1 MDVFSRTFLPAAAE
15 AGVAIP
21 TVSRHMP
28 IFRRCVESD
37 DATVLVTR
45 CLRPARPL
53 MGDFLLLLT
62 NRRLVVTQETR
73 VLHRLRLHLNADL
86 RHLSNVTWNPDL
98 RQSAMEVA
106 ATAVDGVRERFW
118 MRLADPQQVVHFDAL
133 LRHVFRD
140 RPAERIERRAAARQA
155 PPVALKQTAA
165 KQGLPTMVSPKQTA
179 AQQRPGRS
187 GFTTAAA

>member
-28 IFRRCVESD
+28 VLRRCVEPD

-45 CLRPARPL
+45 CLRPDKPM

-62 NRRLVVTQETR
+62 YRRLVVTQETR
-73 VLHRLRLHLNADL
+73 LLHRLRLHLNADL

-98 RQSAMEVA
+98 RQSAVELA

-118 MRLADPQQVVHFDAL
+118 MRLGDPRQVSHFDAL
-133 LRHVFRD
+133 LRHVFRE
-140 RPAERIERRAAARQA
+140 RTAGRATVAKPAGLSVAA
-155 PPVALKQTAA
+155 
-165 KQGLPTMVSPKQTA
+165 
-179 AQQRPGRS
+179 
-187 GFTTAAA
+187 